1 MNSFN
6 FQDDLVDLNSRINQ
20 PDVTPIQFLSNQ
32 GINRLSLPFQQNFP
46 SNQVRFINAISRR
59 CLAVPTLPKFF
70 QGKYFFFFFNFYF

>member
-32 GINRLSLPFQQNFP
+32 GINRDLVFLFNKIFQVIKFRIYKCYFQKMFT
-46 SNQVRFINAISRR
+46 
-59 CLAVPTLPKFF
+59 VPTLPKFF
-70 QGKYFFFFFNFYF
+70 QVFTFFFNFYF